1 LSCVTIHTSSPTAQ
15 EKRCSTGDTAHSTV
29 ESGDVSRHIAQR
41 LDAGIIRIMVIV
53 RSRIDENDG
62 NSRPTKIRV
71 DEFEPGMRR
80 EMSVDLVLQNVVI
93 GERRHSHR
101 DSTINE

>member
-1 LSCVTIHTSSPTAQ
+1 
-15 EKRCSTGDTAHSTV
+15 
-29 ESGDVSRHIAQR
+29 
-41 LDAGIIRIMVIV
+41 MVIV

-71 DEFEPGMRR
+71 DEFEPRMRQ